1 MESPSRLVVL
11 YHGNCPD
18 GFGGAYAAWKKFGD
32 TAEYY
37 ALSRTSPGPEQL
49 HDAEVYFIDFCY
61 PQELMDQYVAQ
72 AKHLVMLDHHAGVED
87 VVRSMPEYVYDAN
100 RSGATIAWD
109 YFHPGQPRPK
119 LLEYVEDDDLFRFAL
134 PDTKAV
140 ISYLAVQPHTFELW
154 DAIAHD
160 LEVPE
165 RAEKLLEKLRIYRE
179 YFDLFVE
186 YTASRAKPVMFEGYE
201 VYLATVNPLKPFVSA
216 IGNLLAKKHPP
227 FSLMGHAFPGGMR
240 ISMRSDSTVDVAKI
254 AQKYGGNG
262 HPYSAAFSLNWG
274 DPLPWTPIESDETA
288 GH

>member
-1 MESPSRLVVL
+1 MESSSRIVVL

-37 ALSRTSPGPEQL
+37 ALSRTSPGPEAL

-61 PQELMDQYVAQ
+61 PQEIMDEYVSQ
-72 AKHLVMLDHHAGVED
+72 AKRLVMLDHHEGVED

-119 LLEYVEDDDLFRFAL
+119 LLEYVEDDDLFRFAI

-140 ISYLAVQPHTFELW
+140 IGYLAVQPHTFEVW
-154 DAIAHD
+154 DAINAD
-160 LEVPE
+160 LEN
-165 RAEKLLEKLRIYRE
+165 AEHAPKLLEKLHAYRE
-179 YFDLFVE
+179 YFDLLVE

-201 VYLATVNPLKPFVSA
+201 VYLVTVNPLKPFVSA
-216 IGNLLAKKHPP
+216 VGSVLRQKHPP
-227 FSLMGHAFPGGMR
+227 FALLGHAFAGGIR
-240 ISMRSDSTVDVAKI
+240 VSLRGDGSVDLTKI

-262 HPYSAAFSLNWG
+262 HPNSAAFSIAWG
-274 DPLPWTPIESDETA
+274 DPLPWTPIETNEAA